1 MGTLLAIALL
11 VLGSAAPLGRCHAH
25 EPKAGAEADPI
36 TDVLGGAKP
45 TIDVR
50 ARYGYAAQDGRSSSD
65 AATIR
70 LRLGLETPEV
80 KGVTFF
86 AEFEHTEAA
95 DRNSYQAASVH
106 GLGENK
112 TVIADPESSELN
124 RLWISLSG
132 LDSKVKLGRQRIVLD
147 DARFIGNVGWRQ
159 NEQTYY
165 AVRIL
170 SKRLSRLTLNYAYL
184 WNVQRIFGSEGV
196 AAPGQDDFDSR
207 SHLVNL
213 AYEEL
218 AHATIKAYAYLLDLE
233 NREGNDAS
241 NNSLGIS
248 IAGQVPVTDALSLGY
263 HAEYARQTD
272 SASSALDYRADFVRA
287 ELSGTLHGKIT
298 LGLGYQMLGGGDG
311 VGFQTPLATLHKW
324 QGFADVFL
332 ATPSEGLID
341 RYAWATFPLPLGLNL
356 RATYHDF
363 TPEDSRGD
371 FGHEYDLLLS
381 RKFTDQIRAT
391 AKYAN
396 YDSETRGDPRELGQ
410 DIERFTFQLE
420 YQY

>member
-147 DARFIGNVGWRQ
+147 DVRFIGNVGWRQ

-184 WNVQRIFGSEGV
+184 WNVQR
-196 AAPGQDDFDSR
+196 
-207 SHLVNL
+207 
-213 AYEEL
+213 
-218 AHATIKAYAYLLDLE
+218 
-233 NREGNDAS
+233 
-241 NNSLGIS
+241 
-248 IAGQVPVTDALSLGY
+248 
-263 HAEYARQTD
+263 
-272 SASSALDYRADFVRA
+272 SASSAPRAWRRPA
-287 ELSGTLHGKIT
+287 RMTSIHAAI
-298 LGLGYQMLGGGDG
+298 
-311 VGFQTPLATLHKW
+311 
-324 QGFADVFL
+324 
-332 ATPSEGLID
+332 S
-341 RYAWATFPLPLGLNL
+341 
-356 RATYHDF
+356 
-363 TPEDSRGD
+363 
-371 FGHEYDLLLS
+371 
-381 RKFTDQIRAT
+381 
-391 AKYAN
+391 
-396 YDSETRGDPRELGQ
+396 
-410 DIERFTFQLE
+410 
-420 YQY
+420 

>member
-1 MGTLLAIALL
+1 MGALLAIALL
-11 VLGSAAPLGRCHAH
+11 VLGSAAPSGRCHAH

-80 KGVTFF
+80 KGVTFL

-124 RLWISLSG
+124 RLWISLG
-132 LDSKVKLGRQRIVLD
+132 GFDSNVKLGRQRIVLD

-159 NEQTYY
+159 NEQTYD

-170 SKRLSRLTLNYAYL
+170 SKRLTGLTLNYAYL

-196 AAPGQDDFDSR
+196 TAPGQDDFDSR
-207 SHLVNL
+207 GYLVNL

-233 NREGNDAS
+233 NRAGN
-241 NNSLGIS
+241 NMLGIS

-272 SASSALDYRADFVRA
+272 SASSALDYRADFVQA
-287 ELSGTLHGKIT
+287 ELSVSCTARPRWVSVT
-298 LGLGYQMLGGGDG
+298 RCSA
-311 VGFQTPLATLHKW
+311 VVT
-324 QGFADVFL
+324 V
-332 ATPSEGLID
+332 
-341 RYAWATFPLPLGLNL
+341 WA
-356 RATYHDF
+356 
-363 TPEDSRGD
+363 SRPR
-371 FGHEYDLLLS
+371 S
-381 RKFTDQIRAT
+381 RRST
-391 AKYAN
+391 
-396 YDSETRGDPRELGQ
+396 SGRGSRTGSW
-410 DIERFTFQLE
+410 RRRRRV
-420 YQY
+420 